1 MEVSDDAPQLRAFKR
16 IAKKPISSIASMN
29 RVYVFFNHSFFIHSS
44 VSEERSHEGSPI
56 SKHLSTKNSSTNGFA
71 KPIHSQLKEFHLLPI
86 SDCHI
91 IAPKYKLTRFMKS
104 SVKVAVIGGGI
115 VGCSIL
121 YHLSRRG
128 WSDVVMLERRELTAG
143 STWHAAASM
152 HRLHGNPNIAKLQV
166 YSNLLYRKLEVETGQ
181 SCGIHSPGGLYLA
194 SSKARMQEL
203 KSQHSRAKY
212 LGFDVQLLSKDEI
225 KQFNPLV
232 NTDGLHGGMWD
243 PEDGHVD
250 PAGVPHAL
258 ARGARDKGAEIYQ
271 HTEVLAT
278 RQVKDGW
285 EIDTNNG
292 SLFAEVVINAAGL
305 WAREVGEL
313 AGITLPLLPMEH
325 QYLVTESIDAIRG
338 LGKEM
343 PLTRD
348 YDRGFYMRQE
358 GEGLLVGAYEKHG
371 VPWSESGTPKNFGTE
386 LLPPDLDRWESNL
399 EQAMIRVPCFGEA
412 GIRQVINGP
421 MVFSPDGLP
430 QLGPV
435 QGLRNYFV
443 AVGIM
448 AGFSQGGG
456 IGKTIADWIIDGNPD
471 RELFPLDVTRFG
483 DFATHEYTK
492 AKVLDN
498 YARRFAIHYPN
509 EERLAGRPSRVLP
522 IHELLLAKGAVMG
535 SVHGLERPL
544 WYRPAGSDIE
554 DIPSFER
561 NAVFDVIG
569 EECRALRSG
578 LGLLELSSFGQL
590 IIDGP
595 DATDFIERVFA
606 GKLPKNV
613 GVMSICPMLNETGGI
628 IGDYTVT
635 LLKDGAY
642 YLTGASNAEAYHFRC
657 FEKHRAD
664 LNVKWHSL
672 SKKHG
677 VFGVAG
683 PHSRTLM
690 QRLTGADMSNK
701 AQPFFRMRELMID
714 DIPVRAFRVSFTGDL
729 GYELHFAE
737 QYQLALFARILA
749 EGEDLHLRLVGA
761 RALDSLR
768 LEKSYPRWG
777 LELTADTLPGPAGM
791 NRFLDKNREY
801 IGHAA
806 LQSQQ
811 KDKQSWRL
819 VCLTIE
825 TERADAIGNEPVIID
840 GRVIGVVT
848 SGGYG
853 HSVGKSIA
861 LAYLKPEYC
870 CDGQILSVDI
880 IGNNCPARVHLKPL
894 FDPMGY
900 RLRGISSPD
909 EGLSNSSE

>member
-1 MEVSDDAPQLRAFKR
+1 
-16 IAKKPISSIASMN
+16 
-29 RVYVFFNHSFFIHSS
+29 
-44 VSEERSHEGSPI
+44 
-56 SKHLSTKNSSTNGFA
+56 
-71 KPIHSQLKEFHLLPI
+71 
-86 SDCHI
+86 
-91 IAPKYKLTRFMKS
+91 
-104 SVKVAVIGGGI
+104 
-115 VGCSIL
+115 
-121 YHLSRRG
+121 
-128 WSDVVMLERRELTAG
+128 MLERRELTAG

-152 HRLHGNPNIAKLQV
+152 HRLHSNPNIARLQV
-166 YSNLLYRKLEVETGQ
+166 YSNVLYRKLEAETGQ

-194 SSKARMQEL
+194 SSVARMQEL

-212 LGFDVQLLSKDEI
+212 LGFNIQLLSKGEI
-225 KQFNPLV
+225 QQFNPLV
-232 NTDGLHGGMWD
+232 NTDGLLGGMWD

-250 PAGVPHAL
+250 PSGVPHAL
-258 ARGARDKGAEIYQ
+258 ARGARNNGASIYQ

-278 RQVKDGW
+278 RRVTGGW
-285 EIDTNNG
+285 EIDTNKG
-292 SLFAEVVINAAGL
+292 SLFAEYVVNAAGL

-313 AGITLPLLPMEH
+313 AGIELPLLPMEH
-325 QYLVTESIDAIRG
+325 QYLVTEPVDAIRV

-358 GEGLLVGAYEKHG
+358 GEGLMVGAYEKHG
-371 VPWSESGTPKNFGTE
+371 VPWSESGTPKDFGTE

-399 EQAMIRVPCFGEA
+399 EQAMIRVPCFGDA

-435 QGLRNYFV
+435 QGLKNYFV

-456 IGKTIADWIIDGNPD
+456 IGKTMADWIIDGNPD
-471 RELFPLDVTRFG
+471 VELFPLDVTRFG
-483 DFATHEYTK
+483 DFAGPEYTK

-498 YARRFAIHYPN
+498 YSRRFAIHYPN
-509 EERLAGRPSRVLP
+509 EERLAGRPSRVLA

-535 SVHGLERPL
+535 TVHGLERPL
-544 WYRPAGSDIE
+544 WYRPAESDLK
-554 DIPSFER
+554 DPPSFER
-561 NAVFDVIG
+561 TAVFDIIG

-590 IIDGP
+590 IIDGA
-595 DATDFIERVFA
+595 DATRFIARVFA
-606 GKLPKNV
+606 GKLPEKA

-628 IGDYTVT
+628 IGDYTIT
-635 LLKDGAY
+635 LLQDGAY

-657 FEKHRAD
+657 FEKFGRD
-664 LNVKWHSL
+664 LKVEWHSL
-672 SKKHG
+672 RKNHC
-677 VFGVAG
+677 VFGIVG
-683 PHSRTLM
+683 PHSRALM
-690 QRLTGADMSNK
+690 ERLTGANMNNE

-714 DIPVRAFRVSFTGDL
+714 NIPVRVFRVSFTGDL

-737 QYQLALFARILA
+737 QHQVTLFTRILA
-749 EGEDLHLRLVGA
+749 EGEDLKLRLVGA

-791 NRFLDKNREY
+791 GRFLDKNRDY
-801 IGHAA
+801 IGRAA
-806 LQSQQ
+806 LQSRQ
-811 KDKQSWRL
+811 KVDTSWRL
-819 VCLTIE
+819 AGLTVD
-825 TERADAIGNEPVIID
+825 TERADAIGNEPVILD
-840 GRVIGVVT
+840 GEVVGVVT

-870 CDGQILSVDI
+870 RDGQVLSVDI
-880 IGNNCPARVHLKPL
+880 IGDNCPARVHLKPL
-894 FDPMGY
+894 FDPQGY
-900 RLRGISSPD
+900 RLRGISPPD
-909 EGLSNSSE
+909 E